1 MVEFFQTRMGQRYY
15 ESTAPRIASALER
28 IADNMEKAEKQPV
41 ASAEE
46 GLSFD
51 GITKAIDATIPALKT
66 VDPRF
71 DVSEDNR
78 ILCKNKEDADCIAEF
93 LRHLGLGSSTVEEYN
108 GSVFEYTIG
117 IAKEAK

>member
-1 MVEFFQTRMGQRYY
+1 MVEFFQTRMGQRFY

-28 IADNMEKAEKQPV
+28 IADNMEQQPV
-41 ASAEE
+41 ATAEE
-46 GLSFD
+46 GLSFN
-51 GITKAIDATIPALKT
+51 GITKTMDTTIPALKT